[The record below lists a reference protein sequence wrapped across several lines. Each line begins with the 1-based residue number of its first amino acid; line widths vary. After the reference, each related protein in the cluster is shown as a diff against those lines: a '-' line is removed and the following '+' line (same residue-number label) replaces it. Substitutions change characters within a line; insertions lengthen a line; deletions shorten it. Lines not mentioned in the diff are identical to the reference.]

1 MTDTIRV
8 ALVGCGAT
16 GLEVGRSLHGREDA
30 EVVAAVDTDPA
41 KAGRTL
47 GELLGVGA
55 LDVPV
60 RGDLDALRS
69 DGVDVAVVTVGST
82 VDSVG
87 PVLERIASAGI
98 DAISLCEAL
107 GYPWYDDPDAAQK
120 LHRHAERSCTSI
132 LATGANPGFLMDTL
146 PIVLSASLQSVE
158 RISIERTTDLSA
170 YGPLLDKFGFG
181 LTPDEY
187 AQRVGRDVV
196 GHIGFRQSIAQVAH
210 SLGWQLERIDV
221 DDPEP
226 LIVSDVERSG
236 AVLRLPAG
244 TVVAVRHR
252 ARGVVDGEVAI
263 ECLANFGFLRDGDP
277 LTPGDRWRLE
287 GAGRA
292 VEVASETG
300 FDSWATTISVLVNL
314 IGAVAAAPAG
324 LLTMSDLPVGAL
336 AAKGNRLAPVRRAA
350 ELAGDR
356 S

>member
-1 MTDTIRV
+1 MTNPIRV

-16 GLEVGRSLHGREDA
+16 GLEVGRSLLGREDA
-30 EVVAAVDTDPA
+30 EIVAAVDTDPA
-41 KAGRTL
+41 KAGMTL
-47 GELLGVGA
+47 GDVMGVEALEL
-55 LDVPV
+55 PV
-60 RGDLDALRS
+60 RDDLDAL
-69 DGVDVAVVTVGST
+69 GPDVADVVVVTVGST
-82 VDSVG
+82 IESVA
-87 PVLERIASAGI
+87 PVLERVASAGI

-107 GYPWYDDPDAAQK
+107 AFPWYDDPDAAQR
-120 LHRHAERSCTSI
+120 LHRHAERSGTSI

-146 PIVLSASLQSVE
+146 PIVLSVSLQSVE

-170 YGPLLDKFGFG
+170 YGPLLEKFGFG
-181 LTPDEY
+181 LTPEEY

-210 SLGWQLERIDV
+210 ALGWELERIEV

-226 LIVSDVERSG
+226 LVVTDVARSG
-236 AVLRLPAG
+236 AILYLPAG
-244 TVVAVRHR
+244 TVAAVRHR
-252 ARGVVDGEVAI
+252 AHGIVDGHAAI
-263 ECLANFGFLRDGDP
+263 DCLANFGFLRDGDP

-292 VEVASETG
+292 VELASPTG

-336 AAKGNRLAPVRRAA
+336 AAKGTRLAPVRPAA
-350 ELAGDR
+350 ELARDR

>member
-16 GLEVGRSLHGREDA
+16 GLEVGRSLLRRDDA
-30 EVVAAVDTDPA
+30 DVVAAVDTDPA
-41 KAGRTL
+41 KTGRAL
-47 GELLGVGA
+47 ADLLGAGAPDVQVG
-55 LDVPV
+55 D
-60 RGDLDALRS
+60 DLDALAS
-69 DGVDVAVVTVGST
+69 GAVDVAVVTVGST
-82 VDSVG
+82 VESVA

-107 GYPWYDDPDAAQK
+107 GYPWYDDPRAAQK
-120 LHRHAERSCTSI
+120 LHRHAERNGTSI

-170 YGPLLDKFGFG
+170 YGPLLEKFGFG
-181 LTPDEY
+181 LTLDEY
-187 AQRVGRDVV
+187 ARRVGRDVV

-210 SLGWQLERIDV
+210 ALGWQLERIEV

-226 LIVSDVERSG
+226 LIVTDAERSG
-236 AVLRLPAG
+236 AILRLPAG

-252 ARGVVDGEVAI
+252 ARGIAGGAVVI
-263 ECLANFGFLRDGDP
+263 ECLANFGFLREGDP

-292 VEVASETG
+292 VEVASATG

-336 AAKGNRLAPVRRAA
+336 AAKGNRLAPVRPAA
-350 ELAGDR
+350 ALAGDP